1 MWLVTLFDL
10 PVKTK
15 KERKSAGIFRKDL
28 LKMGFTMMQLSV
40 YMRFCDSEERA
51 AVLRRRIRDKLPSSG
66 EVRILTITDRQFS
79 KMENYIGASSAEKE
93 KKPKQLT
100 FF

>member
-15 KERKSAGIFRKDL
+15 KERKVASSFRKDL
-28 LKMGFTMMQLSV
+28 LQMGFTMMQLSV
-40 YMRFCDSEERA
+40 YMRFCESEERA
-51 AVLRRRIRDKLPSSG
+51 ATLRRKIRDKLPPSG
-66 EVRILTITDRQFS
+66 EVRILTITDRQFA
-79 KMENYIGASSAEKE
+79 KMENFMGNSLAENE
-93 KKPKQLT
+93 KRPKQLI